1 METHTHAHT
10 EKKQLCGW
18 FTLISLQSQIC
29 CYSLSLLV
37 TSRSIK
43 GKRVSIMWVWVRMQM
58 NSVKLVE
65 QHFARTKCFLGEV
78 QCQPRRHVLTADR
91 TSIVCSL
98 SQTQSI
104 KQVRKL
110 RNRLPKQG
118 SAGQT
123 WMKIMGEIE
132 KSINRQMDRQTS
144 MTACANHVT
153 FTFQQKR
160 QCKKRFNSMLIHH
173 CDFHALTLL
182 QKRHWILNWYCM
194 LARIINLTVWS
205 EMTLQFSCH
214 LWFVQ
219 THTGGCPV
227 LGERY
232 WWSWAEEM
240 RCVLALTICQS
251 HATDVSL
258 CAYQRRQMQPVQLWW
273 SYMASCVATPGL
285 SCHLLFYYNC
295 YLMEHDENSDS
306 LKSCVGGKIWSTTQP
321 IL

>member
-1 METHTHAHT
+1 METHTHTHAHT

-43 GKRVSIMWVWVRMQM
+43 GKHVSIMWVWVCMQM

-104 KQVRKL
+104 KRVRKL

-173 CDFHALTLL
+173 CDFQHAWQVKLQLIQSGGTSLFIAISVFYISAAVWKSLL
-182 QKRHWILNWYCM
+182 LS
-194 LARIINLTVWS
+194 AVW
-205 EMTLQFSCH
+205 
-214 LWFVQ
+214 
-219 THTGGCPV
+219 GG
-227 LGERY
+227 Y
-232 WWSWAEEM
+232 ISTAEGS
-240 RCVLALTICQS
+240 LS
-251 HATDVSL
+251 HSLKAVSL
-258 CAYQRRQMQPVQLWW
+258 SWVRTLTQMETYDNHITVL
-273 SYMASCVATPGL
+273 
-285 SCHLLFYYNC
+285 
-295 YLMEHDENSDS
+295 
-306 LKSCVGGKIWSTTQP
+306 
-321 IL
+321 